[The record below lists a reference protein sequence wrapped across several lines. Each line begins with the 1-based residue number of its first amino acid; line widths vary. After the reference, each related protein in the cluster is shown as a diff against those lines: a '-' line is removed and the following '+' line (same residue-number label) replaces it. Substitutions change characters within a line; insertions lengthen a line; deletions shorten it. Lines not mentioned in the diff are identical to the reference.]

1 MGYVEHMRMHI
12 VVDDD
17 LAARLDAR
25 AAKGARTG
33 YVVRALR
40 RSLDEDARWDALE
53 SAAGSIA
60 DTGHEWDDDPAA
72 WVAAQRRVDA
82 TRVG

>member
-1 MGYVEHMRMHI
+1 MHI

-17 LAARLDAR
+17 LAARLEAR
-25 AAKGARTG
+25 TVKGERTG

-40 RSLDEDARWDALE
+40 ARLDEDARWDALE

-60 DTGHEWDDDPAA
+60 DTGHEWDEDPAG
-72 WVAAQRRVDA
+72 WVAGQRRADDA
-82 TRVG
+82 RVG